1 MASREVI
8 LIDRSAR
15 HLSTWTLRD
24 IVDIG
29 VRRRR
34 SLATYFV
41 VVFLG
46 AAIAAAIMPHRYQ
59 SELKIL
65 VNRERADALVT
76 AQQTAAV
83 EQNMPGLSE
92 EDINS
97 EVALL
102 RSEDLLE
109 KVVITCG
116 LDQKTASSSILDRV
130 IDVILSPFRGSEVDH
145 QVIVRRAAM
154 RLDSN
159 LRIEPIKRSFII
171 SVRYTARNPQ
181 LAARVLNTLG
191 DLYLEKHAAVHRP
204 INATNIFDQQSEH
217 YRHALQNAEDR
228 LASFNQES
236 GLVTGQSEKDTSVPK
251 LAEFELDMHE
261 TQTAIP
267 SAEQHVH
274 ELQALLEKTPPRI
287 VTQLHTSDNGALLQ
301 QLRSSLV
308 NLQQQRVDLTNKYA
322 PGDRMV
328 QEVNTQIE
336 QVTAAI
342 DAQEKAPLH
351 EETSDENPTYQFL
364 RQELAKARADLA
376 SLRAKAG
383 AAARV
388 NGTYRALLMERDQK
402 QLQQESLIRDVKA
415 AESSYLLYLNK
426 REEARISDAFDK
438 SRILNVSIAQ
448 PATVA
453 VSPVNPLPLMLLLGW
468 LLACVLSTG
477 VILVQERLNPMV
489 RSPRQIEQYLDVPV
503 LGNLPGPHAS
513 GIGEQRAR
521 V

>member
-1 MASREVI
+1 MTSREVI
-8 LIDRSAR
+8 LIDRSPR
-15 HLSTWTLRD
+15 QVTTWTLRD
-24 IVDIG
+24 IVDVAI
-29 VRRRR
+29 RRRR

-41 VVFLG
+41 IVFLG
-46 AAIAAAIMPHRYQ
+46 AAVAAAILPRRYQ

-76 AQQTAAV
+76 PQQTAAV

-109 KVVITCG
+109 KVVVSCG
-116 LDQKTASSSILDRV
+116 LDQKTADASILDDA
-130 IDVILSPFRGSEVDH
+130 IDAILAPFRKPELDH
-145 QVIVRRAAM
+145 KVVVRRAAAK
-154 RLDSN
+154 LGNN

-171 SVRYTARNPQ
+171 SVRYTARNPE
-181 LAARVLNTLG
+181 LASRVLNTLG

-204 INATNIFDQQSEH
+204 VNATNIFDQQSDH
-217 YRHALQNAEDR
+217 YRLALQDAEDR
-228 LASFNQES
+228 LASFNQQT

-267 SAEQHVH
+267 SAEQHVR
-274 ELQALLEKTPPRI
+274 ELEELLGKTPPRI

-308 NLQQQRVDLTNKYA
+308 NLEQQRVDLTNKYA

-336 QVTAAI
+336 QVKGAI

-376 SLRAKAG
+376 SLRAKAS
-383 AAARV
+383 AAGRV
-388 NGTYRALLMERDQK
+388 NTTYRNLLMERDQK
-402 QLQQESLIRDVKA
+402 QLQQEALIREVKV
-415 AESSYLLYLNK
+415 AEANYLLYLNK

-448 PATVA
+448 PATVPFL
-453 VSPVNPLPLMLLLGW
+453 PVNPLPLMLLLGW
-468 LLACVLSTG
+468 LLACLLSTA
-477 VILVQERLNPMV
+477 VVFVQERLNPIV
-489 RSPRQIEQYLDVPV
+489 RSPRQIEHYLDVPV
-503 LGNLPGPHAS
+503 LGNLPEPRPSS
-513 GIGEQRAR
+513 GREQR
-521 V
+521 VKV